1 MSDEEET
8 SVPLSEEFISV
19 DKKTVVRAKVR
30 ISTVTRERLVPVEQ
44 ELVSENVEIERVPV
58 GRTID
63 AVPEPRQEG
72 DVLIIPVV
80 EEELVVT
87 KRLVL
92 REELRIHKRAT
103 SRTERLNIPVR
114 AQEAVVD
121 RDEPP
126 HQQQQLPTE
135 ERS

>member
-1 MSDEEET
+1 MSNEEEK
-8 SVPLSEEFISV
+8 VLPLSEEFVSV
-19 DKKTVVRAKVR
+19 DKKTVVRANVR
-30 ISTVTRERLVPVEQ
+30 MSTITRERLVPVEQ
-44 ELVSENVEIERVPV
+44 ELLREEVEIERVPI
-58 GRTID
+58 GRPID
-63 AVPEPRQEG
+63 AVPEPRHEG

-92 REELRIHKRAT
+92 REELRIHKRTT
-103 SRTERLNIPVR
+103 SRTERLTIPIR

-121 RDEPP
+121 REEPP
-126 HQQQQLPTE
+126 QQQLPTE